1 MSTPHIPEQ
10 SGTSKS
16 ESSICQARATVM
28 IYDDGNKKWL
38 PAGTGAQSFSRV
50 QIYHNPS
57 TNAFRVV
64 GRKMQTDQQV
74 VINCPIVRGLKYNQ
88 ATNNFH
94 QWRDARQVWGLNFG
108 SKEDATLFANGM
120 AHALEVLSSVAD
132 AGYSTLPRPVSNG
145 PTPEELEQQRRLEQ
159 QQRLEQQE
167 RERQERERQERERQA
182 AAVSIPPAPPLAP
195 SGPAPPPAPPPPPG
209 PPPSGGIPPPP
220 GPPPPLAPPLPP
232 LVVGGGGGG
241 SGISGGGGGGGSGN
255 GGGGGG
261 DGDGDAG
268 GFGGGGLAAAI
279 AGAKLRKVSKQEDGA
294 PAAPIGRADSSRSS
308 NSSIGGG
315 GGGGGLMGE
324 MSAILARRRKA
335 AEPGEKPPL
344 KTQDNDD
351 SEPPGQGDTQRRP
364 WEKSSMTRNN
374 SIPKSMDS
382 APSLSQ
388 GFRPKTAGGSNNN
401 DTGAMEDSDLEKMK
415 QEILEEVRKELQ
427 KVKEEIIG
435 AFIQELQ
442 KRST

>member
-1 MSTPHIPEQ
+1 M
-10 SGTSKS
+10 S

-38 PAGTGAQSFSRV
+38 PAGTGPQSFSRV

-120 AHALEVLSSVAD
+120 AHALEVLTSVAD
-132 AGYSTLPRPVSNG
+132 AVSCPSPPPSDFAQSSAGGEKGYSTLPRPLSNG
-145 PTPEELEQQRRLEQ
+145 PTPEELEQQRRLE

-167 RERQERERQERERQA
+167 RERQERERQERERQERERLERERQA
-182 AAVSIPPAPPLAP
+182 AAVSIPPPPPLAP
-195 SGPAPPPAPPPPPG
+195 LGPAPPPAPPPPPG

-220 GPPPPLAPPLPP
+220 GPPPPMAPPLP
-232 LVVGGGGGG
+232 GGGF
-241 SGISGGGGGGGSGN
+241 SGGGGGGGGSSSSGGGGN

-261 DGDGDAG
+261 DDDGDAG

-294 PAAPIGRADSSRSS
+294 PATPIGRADSSRGS
-308 NSSIGGG
+308 NSSIGGGGGSGGGG

-335 AEPGEKPPL
+335 AEPVQKPPL

-351 SEPPGQGDTQRRP
+351 SEPQGQGDTQRRP
-364 WEKSSMTRNN
+364 WEKASMT
-374 SIPKSMDS
+374 
-382 APSLSQ
+382 
-388 GFRPKTAGGSNNN
+388 RPKTAGSNN
-401 DTGAMEDSDLEKMK
+401 DTGSMDDSDLEKMK

>member
-1 MSTPHIPEQ
+1 M
-10 SGTSKS
+10 S

-28 IYDDGNKKWL
+28 IYDDGNKKWM
-38 PAGTGAQSFSRV
+38 PAGAGPQTFSRV
-50 QIYHNPS
+50 QIYHNPT

-88 ATNNFH
+88 ATPNFH

-108 SKEDATLFANGM
+108 SKEDAALFANGM
-120 AHALEVLSSVAD
+120 GHALEVLNSMAD
-132 AGYSTLPRPVSNG
+132 AGYATLPRPVSNG
-145 PTPEELEQQRRLEQ
+145 PSPEELEQQRRME

-167 RERQERERQERERQA
+167 RERQERERQEREQQERERLERERQA
-182 AAVSIPPAPPLAP
+182 AAVPVPPAPPLAP
-195 SGPAPPPAPPPPPG
+195 GGVIPPPAPPPPPG
-209 PPPSGGIPPPP
+209 PPPAAGIPPPP
-220 GPPPPLAPPLPP
+220 GPPPSGPPPAPPLPAA
-232 LVVGGGGGG
+232 
-241 SGISGGGGGGGSGN
+241 GGGGGGG
-255 GGGGGG
+255 GGGGLGG
-261 DGDGDAG
+261 S
-268 GFGGGGLAAAI
+268 GGLAAAL

-294 PAAPIGRADSSRSS
+294 PATPIGRGDPSRSS

-315 GGGGGLMGE
+315 GGGDFMGE

-335 AEPGEKPPL
+335 ADTGEKPPV

-351 SEPPGQGDTQRRP
+351 SEPQGQSETLRRP
-364 WEKSSMTRNN
+364 WEKASMTRVKPAAN
-374 SIPKSMDS
+374 SND
-382 APSLSQ
+382 
-388 GFRPKTAGGSNNN
+388 AGGA
-401 DTGAMEDSDLEKMK
+401 DDSDLEKMK